1 MSLMEVM
8 VVVLILGLGLG
19 SAFSAMGSANATR
32 QRTEAR
38 NLAMAAIQ
46 SQVEIFQALDQQA
59 LDGQFAASDTLGFD
73 ILGLRPVAASG
84 NQVGTIKRISR
95 ISGTSVRSALRFR
108 VDYQN
113 ASGDDRVTVY
123 YFHAPRN

>member
-59 LDGQFAASDTLGFD
+59 LDGQFATSDSLTFD
-73 ILGLRPVAASG
+73 VLGLRPVGASAQAG
-84 NQVGTIKRISR
+84 SINRISR
-95 ISGTSVRSALRFR
+95 IAGTSVRTALRFR
-108 VDYQN
+108 VDYQS